1 MSDNLEPND
10 ERPCLHCLIG
20 DLIDEFY
27 GEYGTLSGETNAVD
41 VNEIITALA
50 KTVAE
55 ITYGSD
61 AVERKRVMDDLTRE
75 IAEFEA
81 EFLERDTAGA
91 STSTARH

>member
-1 MSDNLEPND
+1 MSDNVETND

-27 GEYGTLSGETNAVD
+27 GEYGTLTGETNAID
-41 VNEIITALA
+41 VSEIMTALA

-61 AVERKRVMDDLTRE
+61 AAERKRVMDDLTRE

-81 EFLERDTAGA
+81 EFHERDNAGA
-91 STSTARH
+91 TTSTARH